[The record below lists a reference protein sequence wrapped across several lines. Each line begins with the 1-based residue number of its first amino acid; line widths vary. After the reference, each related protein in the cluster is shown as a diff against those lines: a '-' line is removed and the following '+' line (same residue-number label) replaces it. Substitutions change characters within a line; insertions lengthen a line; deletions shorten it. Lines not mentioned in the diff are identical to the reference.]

1 MPAIMISG
9 MVSSSSLPDRPSRRD
24 GFGRG
29 DKVVGCSSVSDTMSA
44 FNGPAHDPPKCGRFG
59 DNIMRQLNI
68 WSAIGRK
75 KNGYPLLLIAL
86 RLRMRFA
93 PEPVKLRIA
102 NVQQFRI

>member
-1 MPAIMISG
+1 
-9 MVSSSSLPDRPSRRD
+9 VSSSSLPDRPSRRD

-75 KNGYPLLLIAL
+75 KWVPTFADRAPLEDAFCSGTGQITD
-86 RLRMRFA
+86 R
-93 PEPVKLRIA
+93 
-102 NVQQFRI
+102 